1 MLGRVTHSL
10 RIDVSG
16 NQVKFLTVF
25 HKISTECRFGDF
37 KLVAP
42 PNRRIL

>member
-1 MLGRVTHSL
+1 MLGRETHSV

-16 NQVKFLTVF
+16 NQVKYLTVF
-25 HKISTECRFGDF
+25 HKISTEYRFGGF